1 MPVEAGNPL
10 IHARDRLFRALFFKM
25 ALMYARSFPPL
36 VRALLEMGVLIKALT
51 CFIILAYIHNA
62 FSRTPIDCLDHV
74 KSTWPRDGVLRVTI
88 KRTAPLTRLP
98 DNDNSTIMNST
109 LSEKL
114 NSSIDWNI
122 TELKDSHE
130 KENKSINLTY
140 RLYGDVKPQ
149 HSQLPVRNTEV
160 HSTLD
165 LLSHKEEEEKKEEYC
180 MEYALEYGFLRLSTE
195 TRKRLNITVMT
206 VKLNPEEEQCFGDTL
221 SRFLLDEFLGYDDV
235 LMSSIKRLAEHED
248 NKGYLRN
255 VVTGDHFRFIS
266 MWMAR
271 SSYLVAL
278 VLMFIFTISISML
291 LRYCH
296 HQIFIFIVNL
306 LQMLD
311 LNVTIA
317 FPAAPLF
324 TVILSLVGM
333 EAIMSE
339 FFNDTTTSFYI
350 ILIVWT
356 ADQYDAI
363 CCHTQQSKKFW
374 LRFFYMYHFAFYG
387 YHYRFNG
394 QYSGLALVTSWLF
407 IQHSMLFFFHHY
419 ELPAILSQAQ
429 QLDPEEDPLADP
441 IAMLTDEVQVPPA
454 EPHPA
459 PAVNHQAPGQATI
472 QNMVA
477 DQDRTFTQPQESAS
491 DARREIGDGIA
502 FFSLQDEVAEATLR
516 SRHNGSLPITST
528 APLQNSVPG
537 IPTEERLQTV
547 PGTSSVGAQQAG
559 VGTSM
564 AERQEGEKPKT
575 E

>member
-140 RLYGDVKPQ
+140 RLYGDAKPQ

-160 HSTLD
+160 HRSETIPGPETIP
-165 LLSHKEEEEKKEEYC
+165 KKEKKEEYC

-296 HQIFIFIVNL
+296 HQIFIFIGEYIQQRIQNPKFLGSMKGFFIMRIILIHHSRSMNL

-429 QLDPEEDPLADP
+429 
-441 IAMLTDEVQVPPA
+441 
-454 EPHPA
+454 
-459 PAVNHQAPGQATI
+459 
-472 QNMVA
+472 
-477 DQDRTFTQPQESAS
+477 
-491 DARREIGDGIA
+491 
-502 FFSLQDEVAEATLR
+502 
-516 SRHNGSLPITST
+516 
-528 APLQNSVPG
+528 
-537 IPTEERLQTV
+537 
-547 PGTSSVGAQQAG
+547 
-559 VGTSM
+559 
-564 AERQEGEKPKT
+564 
-575 E
+575 

>member
-1 MPVEAGNPL
+1 
-10 IHARDRLFRALFFKM
+10 
-25 ALMYARSFPPL
+25 
-36 VRALLEMGVLIKALT
+36 
-51 CFIILAYIHNA
+51 
-62 FSRTPIDCLDHV
+62 
-74 KSTWPRDGVLRVTI
+74 
-88 KRTAPLTRLP
+88 
-98 DNDNSTIMNST
+98 
-109 LSEKL
+109 
-114 NSSIDWNI
+114 
-122 TELKDSHE
+122 
-130 KENKSINLTY
+130 
-140 RLYGDVKPQ
+140 
-149 HSQLPVRNTEV
+149 
-160 HSTLD
+160 
-165 LLSHKEEEEKKEEYC
+165 
-180 MEYALEYGFLRLSTE
+180 
-195 TRKRLNITVMT
+195 
-206 VKLNPEEEQCFGDTL
+206 PEEEQCFGDTL

-429 QLDPEEDPLADP
+429 
-441 IAMLTDEVQVPPA
+441 
-454 EPHPA
+454 
-459 PAVNHQAPGQATI
+459 
-472 QNMVA
+472 
-477 DQDRTFTQPQESAS
+477 
-491 DARREIGDGIA
+491 
-502 FFSLQDEVAEATLR
+502 
-516 SRHNGSLPITST
+516 
-528 APLQNSVPG
+528 
-537 IPTEERLQTV
+537 
-547 PGTSSVGAQQAG
+547 
-559 VGTSM
+559 
-564 AERQEGEKPKT
+564 
-575 E
+575 